1 MVVKELPGD
10 PASSAR
16 ERTAIERLLQLDDPF
31 AARLD
36 DRGHEPPTWFERDGW
51 RIFAPPAASQDGVGD
66 PVASFSVADGSRAA
80 LRYEKSS
87 GSALAPF
94 DIGAAYDGY
103 VFERWIERTS
113 NRRLS
118 QRQLN
123 AFYRVKPLIPRA
135 AQVRAR
141 RLLIRWQGLP
151 RFPEWPIDQSV
162 ARLVR
167 FYAFCVLLAQGRT
180 EASFRWFWPG
190 SFRSA
195 VVLTHDVES
204 EEGLRLAVAL
214 ADVEQELGFRSSF
227 NLGAWYRVDPG
238 FLRELTSRGFE
249 IGVHGLVHDRS
260 LFASRQAFE
269 AQQQG
274 LGELISRFDAHG
286 FRSPATH
293 RVVPWLGE
301 LPVEYDCSIPH
312 SDPFEPQP
320 GGCCS
325 LWPFFI
331 GPVVELPYT
340 LPQDYSLF
348 TLLGHRTPQLWIEQA
363 ERIEAEF
370 GLIQCVSH
378 PDPGY
383 LGDPGNRA
391 RYVEFLRA
399 IADRPRVWK
408 ALPREVASWWRERDA
423 SVAEAVSGTVRIGEN
438 PDDVVLDP
446 PADQVGSA

>member
-1 MVVKELPGD
+1 VVVTSGGPV
-10 PASSAR
+10 S
-16 ERTAIERLLQLDDPF
+16 ERQRTTIERLLQLDDPL
-31 AARLD
+31 APRLD
-36 DRGHEPPTWFERDGW
+36 DRGQGPPKWFERDGW
-51 RIFAPPAASQDGVGD
+51 RIFAPPAASQDGVGG
-66 PVASFSVADGSRAA
+66 PLTSFSVADGGQAE
-80 LRYEKSS
+80 LRYEETS
-87 GSALAPF
+87 GSALSPF
-94 DIGAAYDGY
+94 HIGAAYECN
-103 VFERWIERTS
+103 VFEQWIETTS

-135 AQVRAR
+135 AQVHAR

-151 RFPEWPIDQSV
+151 RFPEWPIDLSV

-190 SFRSA
+190 AYRAA

-204 EEGLRLAVAL
+204 EEGLPLALAL

-269 AQQQG
+269 AQQQD
-274 LGELISRFDAHG
+274 LGELISRFDAQG

-301 LPVEYDCSIPH
+301 LPVEYDCSVPH

-331 GPVVELPYT
+331 GRVVELPYT

-363 ERIEAEF
+363 ERIEAEY

-383 LGDPGNRA
+383 LGHPGNRA

-399 IADRPRVWK
+399 IADRPQVWK

-423 SVAEAVSGTVRIGEN
+423 CVGEPVSGTVRIGES

-446 PADQVGSA
+446 PADLSGSS